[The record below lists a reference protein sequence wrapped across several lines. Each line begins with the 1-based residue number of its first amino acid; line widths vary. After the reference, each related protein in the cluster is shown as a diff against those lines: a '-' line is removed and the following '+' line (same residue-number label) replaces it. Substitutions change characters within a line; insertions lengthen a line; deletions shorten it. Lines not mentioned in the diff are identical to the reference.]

1 MKNLN
6 ADRVIAALL
15 IGTAFGWYVHFDYV
29 KWSQRGREAFI
40 AYQSHRFDQFMVVPH
55 SAAVTVLSR
64 GVFIVITFGIYELIA
79 FGIRKMLRNH

>member
-1 MKNLN
+1 
-6 ADRVIAALL
+6 
-15 IGTAFGWYVHFDYV
+15 
-29 KWSQRGREAFI
+29 
-40 AYQSHRFDQFMVVPH
+40 MVVPH